1 MANITKTI
9 TYDLPDKWQEESTA
23 LGKTSTQTYT
33 GPAIVVAVVQ
43 KNDVYPDGR
52 VVNSYNKERED
63 GRPLAADF
71 EYVDIDCDKNPLHCG
86 ILWGGFE
93 PPAHFEVEVGPVDRL
108 NPTVSDPT
116 HPSEVFDIMSF
127 TDGWD
132 GSKWK
137 PIKFATPE
145 PDDPDMD
152 AVRRARNG
160 LLEHTD
166 HRLTHDM
173 PEDVQAE
180 WIAYRQRL
188 RDLPGDYP
196 EGTPPYLMVLP
207 PAPREANQN
216 SEMQPDEIGVMLS
229 NEDAGEGVIPISE
242 QDDRTDWQGQLPP
255 GIASAD

>member
-9 TYDLPDKWQEESTA
+9 TYAIPDKWQEQTTA

-43 KNDVYPDGR
+43 TNDVYPDGR
-52 VVNSYNKERED
+52 VVNAYDKSKDD

-86 ILWGGFE
+86 ILWGGFD
-93 PPAHFEVEVGPVDRL
+93 PPAHFEVEVGPASRL
-108 NPTVSDPT
+108 NPTVADPT

-137 PIKFATPE
+137 TPE
-145 PDDPDMD
+145 FSKPEADDADMD
-152 AVRRARNG
+152 TVREGRND
-160 LLEHTD
+160 LLEATD
-166 HRLTHDM
+166 HQVAEDM
-173 PEDVQAE
+173 PEDIKKQWVD
-180 WIAYRQRL
+180 YRQEL
-188 RDLPGDYP
+188 RDLPADYP
-196 EGTPPYLMVLP
+196 DGTPPYLITF
-207 PAPREANQN
+207 PAAPNEVNQS
-216 SEMQPDEIGVMLS
+216 SEIQGGEVTDS
-229 NEDAGEGVIPISE
+229 ANEDAGEGVVPISA
-242 QDDRTDWQGQLPP
+242 QGSRTDWQGQLPP

>member
-9 TYDLPDKWQEESTA
+9 TYAIPDKWQEQTTA

-43 KNDVYPDGR
+43 TNDVYPDGR
-52 VVNSYNKERED
+52 VVNAYDKSKDD

-93 PPAHFEVEVGPVDRL
+93 PPAHFEVEVGPADRL
-108 NPTVSDPT
+108 NPTVGDPT
-116 HPSEVFDIMSF
+116 HPSEVYDIMSF

-137 PIKFATPE
+137 TPE
-145 PDDPDMD
+145 FAKPEPTD
-152 AVRRARNG
+152 ATMADIRAARNG
-160 LLEHTD
+160 LLSTTD
-166 HRLTHDM
+166 NSIAEDM
-173 PEDVQAE
+173 PEDVKKK
-180 WIAYRQRL
+180 WTDYRQAL
-188 RDLPGDYP
+188 RDLPADYP
-196 EGTPPYLMVLP
+196 DGTPPYLIVYP
-207 PAPREANQN
+207 PAPEEVNQS
-216 SEMQPDEIGVMLS
+216 SEMQGGEVTDNA
-229 NEDAGEGVIPISE
+229 NEDAGEGIVPISA
-242 QDDRTDWQGQLPP
+242 QGDRTDWQGQLPP